1 MPFGGGRRI
10 CIGSQFA
17 IMEATLIAARTSQR
31 FVLDSAPGQRVVE
44 EGATTL
50 RPRGGLPMI
59 LRRRADPA

>member
-1 MPFGGGRRI
+1 
-10 CIGSQFA
+10 
-17 IMEATLIAARTSQR
+17 MEATLIAARTSQR

-44 EGATTL
+44 EGTTTL